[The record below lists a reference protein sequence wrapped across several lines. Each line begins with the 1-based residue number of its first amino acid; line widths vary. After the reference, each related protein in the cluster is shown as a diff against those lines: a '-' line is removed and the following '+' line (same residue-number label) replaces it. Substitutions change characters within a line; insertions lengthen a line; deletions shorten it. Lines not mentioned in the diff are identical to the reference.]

1 MLAIAVIDPQKVVG
15 VNKLKVKYNPL
26 SYLGA
31 SWYKDKDLGCF
42 GKEGILTISDGYTI
56 LGIMCI
62 LVLIIGM
69 IVIEKIDIIENKEM

>member
-1 MLAIAVIDPQKVVG
+1 ML
-15 VNKLKVKYNPL
+15 
-26 SYLGA
+26 
-31 SWYKDKDLGCF
+31 
-42 GKEGILTISDGYTI
+42 TMSDVYMI